1 MTAIEKEVPETRN
14 WADEIDDL
22 NRGALEKYLRENLW
36 IRKAK
41 GVSGNR
47 RTEDTA
53 TAAGSEGGQSKAAP

>member
-36 IRKAK
+36 IRKA
-41 GVSGNR
+41 GRVASNR
-47 RTEDTA
+47 RMEDTP
-53 TAAGSEGGQSKAAP
+53 TAAGNEGERSRTAP